1 MVERDGRYDGIV
13 RIHPSCGPRTS
24 YMGVRLQY
32 RLFVCTLR
40 LKSIGEYAFSWCRSL
55 RLLILPKDIHLSNV
69 GLGVIKAT
77 ISHIV
82 IAAGVAYERDDEGS
96 YTKESNRRVNEWL
109 VHRMDDSPFHKL
121 CYSSVV
127 TTQMIIGYLNKN
139 GKNAVLEIDATYGM
153 TPLHMLTMN
162 PHAPVDSIASLLDCN
177 IETAF
182 CLDNQ
187 QKIPLEYARDY
198 NVVGLVGMIASL
210 CNHRNSLIHVGTDT
224 EKNRESATKRR
235 RI

>member
-1 MVERDGRYDGIV
+1 M
-13 RIHPSCGPRTS
+13 
-24 YMGVRLQY
+24 
-32 RLFVCTLR
+32 
-40 LKSIGEYAFSWCRSL
+40 
-55 RLLILPKDIHLSNV
+55 
-69 GLGVIKAT
+69 
-77 ISHIV
+77 
-82 IAAGVAYERDDEGS
+82 YERRIGGTDES
-96 YTKESNRRVNEWL
+96 DRRVNEWL
-109 VHRMDDSPFHKL
+109 VVHHMDDESFHKL